1 MHPVAGLFRIV
12 SSFLVLTFNLDQRG
26 MATGYMP
33 TFYTPLGIGFMR
45 CSLFSPSDE
54 NGRKRTKKPTFLL
67 PFLYFFFG
75 GNGIGFGKYGYGNG
89 IGLRGNTETNQYGC

>member
-45 CSLFSPSDE
+45 SALLCSDE
-54 NGRKRTKKPTFLL
+54 NGQKLTEKPHF
-67 PFLYFFFG
+67 YFRFNIFFD
-75 GNGIGFGKYGYGNG
+75 GNGIRFGKYGYRNG
-89 IGLRGNTETNQYGC
+89 IGLRGSTETNQYGC

>member
-54 NGRKRTKKPTFLL
+54 NGRKNLISTSVSI
-67 PFLYFFFG
+67 FFG

-89 IGLRGNTETNQYGC
+89 IGLRRSIETNQYGR